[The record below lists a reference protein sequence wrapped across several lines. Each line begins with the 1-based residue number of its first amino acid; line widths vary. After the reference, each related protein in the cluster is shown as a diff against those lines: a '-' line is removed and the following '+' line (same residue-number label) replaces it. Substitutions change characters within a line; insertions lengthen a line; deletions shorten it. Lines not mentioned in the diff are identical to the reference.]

1 MYPLIIDVCIFI
13 EEEEGEK
20 DIFKKHINLAHLVNT
35 LTHVADGIDLVLFT
49 ESQQV

>member
-13 EEEEGEK
+13 EEGEK